1 MAFESGK
8 TFLLSL
14 KLCRTLQ
21 IAKLTLAEY
30 LLGSDTMVQFG
41 QKCAQDLQELS
52 RKLFVA
58 RIFEE
63 CITITLITALLYF
76 KVKYET

>member
-41 QKCAQDLQELS
+41 QKCTQKLS
-52 RKLFVA
+52 RKLLVA
-58 RIFEE
+58 RIF
-63 CITITLITALLYF
+63 
-76 KVKYET
+76 